1 MSNAKKIVH
10 VIQYELQ
17 HLIERRITALLL
29 AGYALLSLFISAFD
43 SLREAYFHC
52 FDFLALEIANFILPV
67 FLLINL
73 ILVLSPV
80 FAGEIENH
88 IEEIPSTCL
97 YGRRIRCICKLY
109 AALLFVILLNAA
121 YHLITCIIVL
131 SAHPL
136 WMWGQPVA
144 GIAGDIV
151 FDFCWN
157 GKAHYLFAAFSLL
170 MGSIVTAV
178 LTLLISCISKAAM
191 TVCAVMSFISIIEYM
206 FNRFSFWKFL
216 RQYNIWQLLK
226 PYKLVLNVPFNSL
239 AANIASI
246 AGFFAVICAIS
257 VWIILKKGN

>member
-1 MSNAKKIVH
+1 LNNAKKIVH
-10 VIQYELQ
+10 VIQYELH

-43 SLREAYFHC
+43 SLREAYFNS
-52 FDFLALEIANFILPV
+52 FDFVALELANFILPV
-67 FLLINL
+67 FLLINI
-73 ILVLSPV
+73 ILVLSPA

-88 IEEIPSTCL
+88 TEEIPSTCL

-109 AALLFVILLNAA
+109 ATLLFVILLNAA

-131 SAHPL
+131 STQPL
-136 WMWGQPVA
+136 WMWEKNIA
-144 GIAGDIV
+144 GISGDIV
-151 FDFCWN
+151 FDFCWS

-178 LTLLISCISKAAM
+178 LTLSISCISKAAM
-191 TVCAVMSFISIIEYM
+191 TVCAVMSFISIVEYM

-216 RQYNIWQLLK
+216 QQYNIWQLLN

-239 AANIASI
+239 SANFASI
-246 AGFFAVICAIS
+246 AGFFAVVCAIS
-257 VWIILKKGN
+257 VWNILKKGS